1 MHSPD
6 PAEFTANLRAHG
18 NKCDS
23 RHTYY
28 GMTTID
34 GGCRKAFVV
43 PVTAKG
49 KCLGKSA
56 AMAEIVFRALGGAK

>member
-1 MHSPD
+1 
-6 PAEFTANLRAHG
+6 
-18 NKCDS
+18 
-23 RHTYY
+23 
-28 GMTTID
+28 MTTID